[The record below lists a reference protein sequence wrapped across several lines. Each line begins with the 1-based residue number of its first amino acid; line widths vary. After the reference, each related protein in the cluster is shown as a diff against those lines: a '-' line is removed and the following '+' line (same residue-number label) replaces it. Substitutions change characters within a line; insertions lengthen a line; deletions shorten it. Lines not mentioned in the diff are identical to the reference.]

1 MTEVAQ
7 LGAAHHPDFMA
18 LAAHGTRP
26 SVPSQAEQAACSKQI
41 SLGIERR
48 VDELIER
55 IRPNKASDTRRK
67 IASDYVKGLIRG
79 CFSPVEKVRPTRTS
93 RTADLPIS

>member
-1 MTEVAQ
+1 
-7 LGAAHHPDFMA
+7 MA

-26 SVPSQAEQAACSKQI
+26 PVPSQTEQAANGKQA

-67 IASDYVKGLIRG
+67 IVSDYVKSLIRE
-79 CFSPVEKVRPTRTS
+79 CFSPAEEVRAVNMS
-93 RTADLPIS
+93 EAASLPIR

>member
-1 MTEVAQ
+1 MHG
-7 LGAAHHPDFMA
+7 LDFMA

-26 SVPSQAEQAACSKQI
+26 SVPSQAEQAASSKQI

-79 CFSPVEKVRPTRTS
+79 CFSPVEKVWPASIPETESIPNR
-93 RTADLPIS
+93 